1 MTCLDHLPAFPAS
14 PSNTS
19 SPVLLSLLSSWVGKE
34 QYRQQGALLALAGG
48 SHTWALLT
56 FLRFLTVSRGQDP
69 ALGGGG
75 LSWSLRSL
83 GSQSALLQVGGR
95 VQGQGLPGPG
105 PRSSRSCPP
114 PPVRS
119 QSEAERCL
127 ARGLGRPFSEGPSSC
142 SVHILPA
149 SSLRGSQECDRAFL
163 LSSF

>member
-83 GSQSALLQVGGR
+83 GSQSELLKVGGR

-105 PRSSRSCPP
+105 PRSRRSCPP
-114 PPVRS
+114 PPREESVRGGAVPR
-119 QSEAERCL
+119 Q
-127 ARGLGRPFSEGPSSC
+127 GPG
-142 SVHILPA
+142 PP
-149 SSLRGSQECDRAFL
+149 L
-163 LSSF
+163 L